1 MPRKGILKGVRRIVV
16 KIGTSLITEDGKISR
31 RCIER
36 LVGDI
41 AALIDQKYQVVV
53 VTSGAIS
60 AGSGALGKKREN
72 LSLPEKQ
79 AMAAV
84 GQSILMD
91 EYRKCFRKHGREIGQ
106 ILLTEDDVK
115 HRRRFLNARHTFNA
129 LIEMGVVPVV
139 NENDSVAVKE
149 IRFGDNDTLSAHVAN
164 IVEAG
169 LLIILSD
176 VEGFYRDLA
185 DEIPLEEI
193 GAIDEDVRRRAGG
206 AGSTH
211 GTGGMATKIRAAE
224 IIMKSGELMLI
235 ANGRKSGVLPAILR
249 GEKLGTLFRGG
260 NSHMQSRKRWI
271 AFNMRSSGS
280 ITIDGGAVNAIV
292 SSKKSLLASGVT
304 GVTGKFNPGD
314 AVDVLNENGDTVGKG
329 ISNYSAAELSLI
341 KGKKTR
347 DIRGLL
353 GGTYYEEVIN
363 RDDMIIY
370 DVP

>member
-1 MPRKGILKGVRRIVV
+1 MPRKGLLKGVKRIVV

-36 LVGDI
+36 LVSDL
-41 AALIDQKYQVVV
+41 AMLMEQRYQVVV

-60 AGSGALGKKREN
+60 AGAGALGKRREN
-72 LSLPEKQ
+72 LSIPEKQ

-91 EYRKCFRKHGREIGQ
+91 EYRKCFRKYGREVGQ

-129 LIEMGVVPVV
+129 LIEMGVVPIV

-176 VEGFYRDLA
+176 VDGFYRELT
-185 DEIPLEEI
+185 DEKPLEEI
-193 GAIDEDVRRRAGG
+193 RLIDEDVRRRAGG
-206 AGSTH
+206 AGSSH
-211 GTGGMATKIRAAE
+211 GTGGMTTKLRAAE

-235 ANGRKSGVLPAILR
+235 ANGRKPGVLQSLMR
-249 GEKLGTLFRGG
+249 GEVVGTLFLGG
-260 NSHMQSRKRWI
+260 KNHMQSRKRWI
-271 AFNMRSSGS
+271 AFNVKSMGS
-280 ITIDGGAVNAIV
+280 ISIDPGAVRALV
-292 SSKKSLLASGVT
+292 DSKKSLLAT
-304 GVTGKFNPGD
+304 GVVDVSGKFNPGD
-314 AVDVLNENGDTVGKG
+314 AVDVLDSGGVQIAKG
-329 ISNYSAAELSLI
+329 ISNYSAAELEKI
-341 KGKKTR
+341 RGKKTR
-347 DIRGLL
+347 EIREIL

-370 DVP
+370 DRA

>member
-1 MPRKGILKGVRRIVV
+1 MPRKGILKGVKRIVV
-16 KIGTSLITEDGKISR
+16 KIGSSLITEEGKLSR
-31 RCIER
+31 RSIER

-41 AALIDQKYQVVV
+41 AALIEQKYQVVV

-60 AGSGALGKKREN
+60 AGAGALEKKREN
-72 LSLPEKQ
+72 LSIPEKQ

-84 GQSILMD
+84 GQSLLMD
-91 EYRKCFRKHGREIGQ
+91 EYRKCFHKYGRTIGQ

-176 VEGFYRDLA
+176 VEGFYRELT
-185 DEIPLEEI
+185 DELPLEEI
-193 GAIDEDVRRRAGG
+193 RVIDEDVRRRAGG
-206 AGSTH
+206 AGSSH
-211 GTGGMATKIRAAE
+211 GTGGMATKIKAAE

-235 ANGRKSGVLPAILR
+235 ANGRKPGVLTSILR
-249 GEKLGTLFRGG
+249 GEKVGTLFSGG
-260 NSHMQSRKRWI
+260 KNHMQSRKRWI
-271 AFNMRSSGS
+271 AFNMKSSGA
-280 ITIDGGAVNAIV
+280 ITIDSGAVNALV
-292 SSKKSLLASGVT
+292 ESKKSLLASGVI
-304 GVTGKFNPGD
+304 GVAGKFNPGD
-314 AVDVLNENGDTVGKG
+314 AVDVMDANGTVIGKG
-329 ISNYSAAELSLI
+329 ISNYSAAELGLI

-347 DIRGLL
+347 EIRGILS
-353 GGTYYEEVIN
+353 GTYYEEVIN
-363 RDDMIIY
+363 RDDMIIH
-370 DVP
+370 DVM

>member
-1 MPRKGILKGVRRIVV
+1 MPRKGLLKGVKRIVV

-36 LVGDI
+36 LVGDL
-41 AALIDQKYQVVV
+41 AMLMDQKYQVVV

-60 AGSGALGKKREN
+60 AGAGALGKKREN
-72 LSLPEKQ
+72 LSIPEKQ
-79 AMAAV
+79 AMADV

-91 EYRKCFRKHGREIGQ
+91 EYRKCFRKYGREVGQ

-129 LIEMGVVPVV
+129 LIELGVVPVV

-169 LLIILSD
+169 LLVILSD
-176 VEGFYRDLA
+176 VDGFFRELS
-185 DEIPLEEI
+185 DEKPLEEI
-193 GAIDEDVRRRAGG
+193 RLIDEDVRRRAGG
-206 AGSTH
+206 AGSSH
-211 GTGGMATKIRAAE
+211 GTGGMTTKLRAAE

-235 ANGRKSGVLPAILR
+235 ANGRKTGVLQALMR
-249 GEKLGTLFRGG
+249 GEIVGTLFLGG
-260 NSHMQSRKRWI
+260 KNHLRSRKRWI
-271 AFNMRSSGS
+271 AFNVKSMGS
-280 ITIDGGAVNAIV
+280 ISIDPGAVRALV
-292 SSKKSLLASGVT
+292 DSKKSLLAT
-304 GVTGKFNPGD
+304 GVVDVSGKFNPGD
-314 AVDVLNENGDTVGKG
+314 AVDVLDPGGAQIAKG
-329 ISNYSAAELSLI
+329 ISNYSAMELVQI
-341 KGKKTR
+341 RGKKTR
-347 DIRGLL
+347 EIREIL

-370 DVP
+370 DQA

>member
-1 MPRKGILKGVRRIVV
+1 MPRKGLLKGLKRIVV

-36 LVGDI
+36 LVVDLV
-41 AALIDQKYQVVV
+41 ALMERKYQVVV

-60 AGSGALGKKREN
+60 AGAGALGKKRER
-72 LSLPEKQ
+72 LSIPEKQ

-169 LLIILSD
+169 LLVILSD
-176 VEGFYRDLA
+176 VEGFYHELGDDKPL
-185 DEIPLEEI
+185 DEIRV
-193 GAIDEDVRRRAGG
+193 IDDEVRRRAGG
-206 AGSTH
+206 AGSAH
-211 GTGGMATKIRAAE
+211 GTGGMSTKLRAAE

-235 ANGRKSGVLPAILR
+235 ANGRRPGVLQSLVS
-249 GEKLGTLFRGG
+249 GEVVGTLFLGG
-260 NSHMQSRKRWI
+260 KNHMQSRKRWI
-271 AFNMRSSGS
+271 AFNVKSMGS
-280 ITIDGGAVNAIV
+280 ISIDRGAVAALV
-292 SSKKSLLASGVT
+292 ESKKSLLAT
-304 GVTGKFNPGD
+304 GVVEVGGRFNPGD
-314 AVDVLNENGDTVGKG
+314 AVDVLGPDGDIIAKG
-329 ISNYSAAELSLI
+329 IINYSAAEMELI
-341 KGKKTR
+341 RGKKTR
-347 DIRGLL
+347 EIREIL

-370 DVP
+370 EQM